1 MWLVGLGNPGPRYAG
16 TRHNVGHDVAHL
28 LVERW
33 KAKPVART
41 EAFDAWQARL
51 PGGAGKQVAIVV
63 PLLFMNRSGDAL
75 AAYERAIGERV
86 APEET
91 LVVCDDIYLPVG
103 VIRVRPQGS
112 TGGHNGLQSVQEHF
126 GSDGYARLRI
136 GVGNAAR
143 EELVDHVLSRFDPAE
158 EEAVRTSLDR
168 SVEAAETWARE
179 GILAAMNRFNQRVR
193 EESRDEGVSS

>member
-41 EAFDAWQARL
+41 EAFGAWQARL

>member
-112 TGGHNGLQSVQEHF
+112 TGGHNGLQSVEEHF

-143 EELVDHVLSRFDPAE
+143 EELVDHVLSRFDAAE
-158 EEAVRTSLDR
+158 EEAVLASLDR

>member
-16 TRHNVGHDVAHL
+16 TRHNVGHDVAHR

-112 TGGHNGLQSVQEHF
+112 TGGHNGLQSVEEHF

-143 EELVDHVLSRFDPAE
+143 EELVDHVLSRFDAAE
-158 EEAVRTSLDR
+158 EEAVLASLDR

>member
-143 EELVDHVLSRFDPAE
+143 EELVDHVLSRFDAAE
-158 EEAVRTSLDR
+158 EEAVLASLDR

>member
-1 MWLVGLGNPGPRYAG
+1 MWLVGLGNPGPQYAG
-16 TRHNVGHDVAHL
+16 TRHNVGHDVAHR

-33 KAKPVART
+33 KAKPVARHA
-41 EAFDAWQARL
+41 AFDAWQARL
-51 PGGAGKQVAIVV
+51 PGGAGRQVTIVA
-63 PLLFMNRSGDAL
+63 PLWFMNRSGEAL
-75 AAYERAIGERV
+75 AAYEAAIGERV
-86 APEET
+86 TPDET

-103 VIRVRPQGS
+103 VIRLRPQGS

-136 GVGNAAR
+136 GVGNAGR
-143 EELVDHVLSRFDPAE
+143 EQLVDHVLSRFDAAE
-158 EEAVRTSLDR
+158 EEAVRASLDR

-179 GILAAMNRFNQRVR
+179 GILVAMNRFNQRVR

>member
-16 TRHNVGHDVAHL
+16 TRHNVGHDVAHR

-41 EAFDAWQARL
+41 EAFDAWRVRL

-75 AAYERAIGERV
+75 AAYEGATGERV
-86 APEET
+86 APQET

-103 VIRVRPQGS
+103 VIRLRPQGT
-112 TGGHNGLQSVQEHF
+112 TGGHNGLASVEQHF
-126 GSDGYARLRI
+126 ASNGYARLRI
-136 GVGNAAR
+136 GVGNAGR
-143 EELVDHVLSRFDPAE
+143 EELVDHVLSRFDAAE
-158 EEAVRTSLDR
+158 EEAVRASLDR